1 MSSLFI
7 DPVAQVYVRDPSGQ
21 NEWRWQAPNDPFLV
35 GVALNFE
42 MGRVSK
48 LTYMVD
54 MPYED
59 GIRMLTK
66 PTPFQV
72 GNLVRARI
80 GYASGHW
87 TPWSEG
93 ILLAGGEGIALDPNG
108 LSGQVTVEGVAT
120 SAYYKVSREDLA
132 KAGHNPRKIIEV
144 CAAAMGLAVSISNR
158 ASAILQSYQ
167 VIPGNRGKAARK
179 RIFSF
184 SSHLLNLSNWD
195 AIKQITNEWN
205 LTFWMGPDPKDES
218 KGGVLFIDT
227 FSGAALGKTFNKE
240 QTQRTYIMRGVLDVS
255 RDQYPCVSW
264 TPEGARFAEWLAEA
278 PDPAAHGVEVA
289 FDDADTGETKTIVVS
304 PKDQP
309 VPTEGVLADNEPED
323 TEVDGVVGDRKTGD
337 AGEYLATPAEPGK
350 AGEEQVRREAEKRQI
365 QGNAAQTGTIVS
377 IGVPEESAGNLC
389 DLRGCGDIYNGTY
402 LIQKMTQSYSPGVFE
417 TSMVVLRHGRIEKA
431 GKQEETSE
439 GQMPEVGA

>member
-1 MSSLFI
+1 MSALFT
-7 DPVAQVYVRDPSGQ
+7 DPIAQIYVRDPSGQ
-21 NEWRWQAPNDPFLV
+21 NEWRWQAPDDPFLV
-35 GVALNFE
+35 GVSLNFE

-59 GIRMLTK
+59 GIKLLTK

-80 GYASGHW
+80 GYAGGDW

-93 ILLAGGEGIALDPNG
+93 IQEGGGEGIALDPNG
-108 LSGQVTVEGVAT
+108 LSGQVTIEGVAT
-120 SAYYKVSREDLA
+120 SAYYKVSKEDLA
-132 KAGHNPRKIIEV
+132 KAGYNPKKIIEV
-144 CAAAMGLAVSISNR
+144 CAEAMGLTASISNR

-184 SSHLLNLSNWD
+184 PSHLLNLSNWD

-205 LTFWMGPDPKDES
+205 LTFWMGADLNDS
-218 KGGVLFIDT
+218 VRGSVLFVDT
-227 FSGAALGKTFNKE
+227 FAGAALWKK
-240 QTQRTYIMRGVLDVS
+240 QDQRTYMMRGVLDVS
-255 RDQYPCVSW
+255 RNQYPCVSW

-278 PDPAAHGVEVA
+278 PDPAAHGVEVS
-289 FDDADTGETKTIVVS
+289 FDDTDTGETKTLKVA

-309 VPTEGVLADNEPED
+309 APIEGVLADNEPED
-323 TEVDGVVGDRKTGD
+323 AEIDGVAGDRETGSL
-337 AGEYLATPAEPGK
+337 GEYMSTPAEAGK
-350 AGEEQVRREAEKRQI
+350 AGEEQVRLEAEKRQI

-377 IGVPEESAGNLC
+377 VGVPGESAGNLC
-389 DLRGCGDIYNGTY
+389 NLLGCGDIYNGTY
-402 LIQKMTQSYSPGVFE
+402 LIQKLSHSYSPGVFE
-417 TSMVVLRHGRIEKA
+417 TSMTVLRHGRIEKA

-439 GQMPEVGA
+439 GQMPEVGGAG